1 MLKEKDIMSKRI
13 GATGRAEIART
24 QMQLIFSDENHP
36 MYFAKD
42 IEYARRYDVT
52 RITIYKIRDS
62 FGVPPRSERLIQKLK
77 KIDLSQYTIKELSKM
92 LNIKYQNLYKI
103 LQENGLKIK
112 NDTPPINFLKKYQA
126 ERKSAKLSKITEKNK
141 PKK

>member
-1 MLKEKDIMSKRI
+1 MTKEKDTVSKRI
-13 GATGRAEIART
+13 GAPGRAEVARA

-62 FGVPPRSERLIQKLK
+62 FGVPPRSERLLKKLK
-77 KIDLSQYTIKELSKM
+77 KLDLSQHTIKDLSKM
-92 LNIKYQNLYKI
+92 LNIKYQNLYKTI
-103 LQENGLKIK
+103 QENGLKIK
-112 NDTPPINFLKKYQA
+112 NDTPPITFLKKYQA
-126 ERKSAKLSKITEKNK
+126 ERKSSKLTKATEKNK
-141 PKK
+141 PRK